1 MEAHLKETDLTYVR
15 PGDPAEISVD
25 AYPGVEWKASVATIS
40 PATGA
45 QFAVLLAQN
54 SSGNWVK
61 VVQRLPVRLRI
72 ETNDKAPPLR
82 AGMSVVVD
90 IDTGHTRRLDS
101 VLARPMSSA
110 ATQETPNR
118 GILTLCVML
127 ATIMQ
132 ALDTTIA
139 NVALPYMQGN
149 LAATQ
154 DQINWVLT
162 SYIVVAAIMTPVTGF
177 LAARLGRKRLFL
189 IAVVGFTVASVLC
202 GIAQSLPQMVLFRL
216 AQGVFGAPLVPMSQS
231 VLLDSYPKEKHGSA
245 MAMWGVGVM
254 AGPILGPTL
263 GSWLTEYYNWRW
275 VFYINVPIG
284 IVTFL
289 GLSAFLSESRRQ
301 LISFDWMGLATL
313 SIAVGA
319 LQLFLD
325 RGEQLD
331 WFGSR
336 EISLALLTPYLQ
348 NLMNYPVLTAG
359 MVLAPR
365 GIGTMVA
372 MMIVGRLINR
382 IDPRLLLLFGFAL
395 TVAVLWEM
403 TGFTPDVSRFTLVR
417 TGIQQ
422 GLGLGFLFVPLS
434 TITFATLTPEFRTQ
448 GTALFSLMRNVGS
461 SLGISVVI
469 FLLTRNTQAVHSQIV
484 EHITPFNEAL
494 RNGMVHRIWNMTTA
508 LGRAALDAE
517 ITRQAAIIAY
527 VDDYKF
533 MMLIALA
540 AMPIVFLLR
549 KGAAQGTAGHAVLE

>member
-1 MEAHLKETDLTYVR
+1 MSAVAIE
-15 PGDPAEISVD
+15 D
-25 AYPGVEWKASVATIS
+25 A
-40 PATGA
+40 
-45 QFAVLLAQN
+45 
-54 SSGNWVK
+54 
-61 VVQRLPVRLRI
+61 
-72 ETNDKAPPLR
+72 
-82 AGMSVVVD
+82 
-90 IDTGHTRRLDS
+90 
-101 VLARPMSSA
+101 
-110 ATQETPNR
+110 PNR

-149 LAATQ
+149 LSATQ

-162 SYIVVAAIMTPVTGF
+162 SYIVAAAIMTPVTGF

-189 IAVVGFTVASVLC
+189 VAVVGFTLASVLC
-202 GIAQSLPQMVLFRL
+202 GIAQSLPEMVLFRL

-254 AGPILGPTL
+254 VGPILGPTL
-263 GSWLTEYYNWRW
+263 GGWLTEYYNWRW

-289 GLSAFLSESRRQ
+289 GLSAFLSETKRQ
-301 LISFDWMGLATL
+301 SLSFDWLGFATL

-336 EISLALLTPYLQ
+336 EIIAELTISILAFYMFIVHTFTTDRPFVDPRIFKDRNFIVGLFFIFIVGIILLATLSLLTPYLQ

-372 MMIVGRLINR
+372 MMIVGRIINR
-382 IDPRLLLLFGFAL
+382 VDPRMLVFFGLAL

-417 TGIQQ
+417 TGIEQ

-448 GTALFSLMRNVGS
+448 GTALFSLMRNLGS
-461 SLGISVVI
+461 SIGISVVI
-469 FLLTRNTQAVHSQIV
+469 FLLTRNTQIVHSQLV
-484 EHITPFNEAL
+484 EHVTPFNDAL
-494 RNGMVHRIWNMTTA
+494 RAGAVHRIWNMTTT

-527 VDDYKF
+527 IDDYKV

-540 AMPIVFLLR
+540 AMPIVLLLR
-549 KGAAQGTAGHAVLE
+549 NGGPRADPGHAVLE

>member
-1 MEAHLKETDLTYVR
+1 M
-15 PGDPAEISVD
+15 
-25 AYPGVEWKASVATIS
+25 
-40 PATGA
+40 
-45 QFAVLLAQN
+45 
-54 SSGNWVK
+54 SG
-61 VVQRLPVRLRI
+61 
-72 ETNDKAPPLR
+72 
-82 AGMSVVVD
+82 
-90 IDTGHTRRLDS
+90 
-101 VLARPMSSA
+101 A

-118 GILTLCVML
+118 GIFTLCVML

-162 SYIVVAAIMTPVTGF
+162 SYIVAAAIMTPVTGF

-254 AGPILGPTL
+254 VGPILGPTL
-263 GSWLTEYYNWRW
+263 GGWLTEYYNWRW

-301 LISFDWMGLATL
+301 LISFDWMGFATL

-336 EISLALLTPYLQ
+336 EIIAELTISVLAFYVFIVHTFTTERPFIDPRIFKDRNFVVGLFFIFVVGIILLASLALLTPYLQ

-372 MMIVGRLINR
+372 MMIVGRLTNR

-417 TGIQQ
+417 TGIEQ

-448 GTALFSLMRNVGS
+448 GTALFSLMRNLGS

-484 EHITPFNEAL
+484 EHMTPFNEAL